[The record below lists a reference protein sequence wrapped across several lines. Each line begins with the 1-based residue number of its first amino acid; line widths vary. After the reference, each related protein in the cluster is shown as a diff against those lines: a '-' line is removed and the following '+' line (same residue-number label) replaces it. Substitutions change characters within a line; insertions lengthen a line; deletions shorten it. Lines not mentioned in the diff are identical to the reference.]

1 MAKKKKRAY
10 NDVLSELTDVLS
22 EREKD
27 IDTRE
32 KKLRIAE
39 ENFEIDRSAVYGN
52 TSPSDVLFLNIGGT
66 TMTVLRRTLMS
77 VPGSMLAS
85 RFSGRWDDSLEK
97 DKDGVFFIDQD
108 FSIFEPMVSFLRNKA
123 NGNER
128 YEMKAP
134 IIKGRMGDFYRM
146 VDYYGMTNGIFST
159 HLTIHTGSKDS
170 VDFIHPKKVN
180 AKEWTTFQ
188 FSQEGHA
195 RLVRSYEVT
204 LGDVQSIQIGWKY
217 MNSEADFSPNKNNY
231 GVGDVDGTHALD
243 LSKSVYLHAGEE
255 STISGLVQTKGTVVR
270 SEDFGRL
277 WYLNGELVD
286 IPQEAQVELRDYE
299 LDAEDGCG
307 AYYNR
312 EGLCP
317 LITLLGEIEIT
328 NVELANWREIG
339 VD

>member
-1 MAKKKKRAY
+1 MAKKRAY

-27 IDTRE
+27 IDARE

-52 TSPSDVLFLNIGGT
+52 TSPSDVLCLNIGGT
-66 TMTVLRRTLMS
+66 KISVLRRTLTF

-97 DKDGVFFIDQD
+97 DKDGMFFIDQD

-128 YEMKAP
+128 YEMKVP
-134 IIKGRMGDFYRM
+134 IIKRRMCDFYRM

-159 HLTIHTGSKDS
+159 HLTIHTGSKES
-170 VDFIHPKKVN
+170 VDFIDPKKVN
-180 AKEWTTFQ
+180 AKKWTTFQ
-188 FSQEGHA
+188 LSQEGHD

-204 LGDVQSIQIGWKY
+204 LCDVQYIQIGWKY
-217 MNSEADFSPNKNNY
+217 MDLEADFSTNKNSL

-243 LSKSVYLHAGEE
+243 LTKSLYLHAGTE

-277 WYLNGELVD
+277 WYVNGELVD
-286 IPQEAQVELRDYE
+286 IPQEAQEELIDYFIE

-307 AYYNR
+307 THCNR
-312 EGLCP
+312 ERLCP
-317 LITLLGEIEIT
+317 LISLQGEIEIT
-328 NVELANWREIG
+328 NVE
-339 VD
+339 